1 MILIKTSRI
10 LKMNKKLSIF
20 ALGLLNLSTVIH
32 ASPHTS
38 LDLTPILQD
47 HFEKKIV
54 RFVSSLIFILMMMRF
69 R

>member
-20 ALGLLNLSTVIH
+20 ALGLLNLSTMIH

-47 HFEKKIV
+47 RFEKKIV
-54 RFVSSLIFILMMMRF
+54 
-69 R
+69 

>member
-1 MILIKTSRI
+1 
-10 LKMNKKLSIF
+10 MNKKLSIF

-47 HFEKKIV
+47 RFEKNCAI
-54 RFVSSLIFILMMMRF
+54 RQQFDLYTHDDEI
-69 R
+69 